1 MRTDP
6 GEAMHRRTRAALAAR
21 SVARAVGV
29 RVLGTCARTAMRASM
44 CRNTLCLSVH
54 LQHKFFRID
63 LTFRMHGSFQG
74 ELSHVADACVYFDKN
89 GTHLQ
94 MHRRGC

>member
-1 MRTDP
+1 MQTDP
-6 GEAMHRRTRAALAAR
+6 GEAMHICTRAALAAR
-21 SVARAVGV
+21 SGACAVGV

-54 LQHKFFRID
+54 LRHKFLRID
-63 LTFRMHGSFQG
+63 LTSRMHRSFQG
-74 ELSHVADACVYFDKN
+74 ELSYVADACVYFDNN